1 MTLGES
7 AGRSA
12 GNTPRASARR
22 RNTED
27 ERAFRTHLLDDPN
40 AWPDEHVF
48 RRRWRAH
55 LHDGIVGVSAGGWC
69 LFLVGIGALS
79 VGWLSRVAYGLLVA
93 SFAAVALAA
102 FGSRRS
108 S

>member
-12 GNTPRASARR
+12 GNHPRASARR
-22 RNTED
+22 RNTDD
-27 ERAFRTHLLDDPN
+27 ERAQRTHLHDDPN
-40 AWPDEHVF
+40 AWPNERPVQ
-48 RRRWRAH
+48 RWRAH
-55 LHDGIVGVSAGGWC
+55 LHDVIVGVAAGGSC

-79 VGWLSRVAYGLLVA
+79 VGWLSRAAYGVLVA
-93 SFAAVALAA
+93 LFAALALAA